1 MVDTVHEGYLT
12 WPEFSKPVLQYRL
25 VYSKVCEGCVQKCT
39 HLSSRNPPSKAV
51 ARYAIS
57 HCGDSIEGKPVT
69 AVDELKCP
77 DCGNAT
83 EETEK
88 DAEVEKSDC
97 VDENTID
104 LDKLKLS
111 KKRPKEVFEHDEH
124 WQIITKGSKQPLEDA
139 TDETL
144 VRGLNNWIFRIFKNN

>member
-1 MVDTVHEGYLT
+1 LVDAVHEGYLT

-25 VYSKVCEGCVQKCT
+25 VYSKVVKVVYRSVHIFT
-39 HLSSRNPPSKAV
+39 SSLVCKDLINVKHASVNYFTEVFIIVIKKPFPSKAV

-69 AVDELKCP
+69 AVDLLICP

-88 DAEVEKSDC
+88 DAMVEKSDYD
-97 VDENTID
+97 DEDTND
-104 LDKLKLS
+104 LDKLQLI
-111 KKRPKEVFEHDEH
+111 KKRPMELFEHDE
-124 WQIITKGSKQPLEDA
+124 
-139 TDETL
+139 
-144 VRGLNNWIFRIFKNN
+144 RCY